1 MRLGMFMQPVHD
13 PKRDQTQVID
23 EDREA
28 IILADKLGFEEV
40 WVGEHAAATVEPIT
54 APLVFL
60 ATLLGETKNIK
71 LGTGVFCLP
80 NHHPAQVAGQSAL
93 FDHLSRGRFQMG
105 IGTGSLSS
113 DVELFEVGGDTDRGD
128 MVRES
133 MEHILAIWEG
143 EPPYKREGKYWNV
156 KIEDMGR
163 SDFGVGHFVKPYQQP
178 HPPIAIS
185 IMSPKSGS
193 ARMAGERGWIPI
205 SGAAFLH
212 PRYTSSH
219 WETYAEGCEQAGR
232 TADPE
237 IWRVSRSIVV
247 APTDEEALDYI
258 LNPDGPMS
266 YWYQYFLS
274 SIRTRGLTKFVAP
287 EGHPDPDSMTW
298 QDIAKEQCTWGSP
311 NTVLDKLVA
320 LRDLTGHFGVL
331 TAMAHEWDDKEFCR
345 RSMTTLAKDIMPK
358 FSQHAE
364 ADLTARAAE

>member
-1 MRLGMFMQPVHD
+1 
-13 PKRDQTQVID
+13 
-23 EDREA
+23 
-28 IILADKLGFEEV
+28 
-40 WVGEHAAATVEPIT
+40 
-54 APLVFL
+54 
-60 ATLLGETKNIK
+60 
-71 LGTGVFCLP
+71 
-80 NHHPAQVAGQSAL
+80 
-93 FDHLSRGRFQMG
+93 MG

-219 WETYAEGCEQAGR
+219 WETYAEGCEKAGR
-232 TADPE
+232 AADPE

-247 APTDEEALDYI
+247 APTDGEALDYI

-331 TAMAHEWDDKEFCR
+331 TAMAH
-345 RSMTTLAKDIMPK
+345 
-358 FSQHAE
+358 
-364 ADLTARAAE
+364 